1 MIMTCVIMAK
11 VVMVYIAMAYI
22 VMAYIVMAH
31 IVMAFTAMAN
41 KVAARMVMT
50 KVVMAPEI
58 RRRHG
63 RACLPQQQHCELR
76 QDAEHLRRRA
86 VHVREPIGRAFVFS
100 QHLGARRR
108 RTPRAR
114 CRSEGYSKTR
124 LTESFPT
131 PPSDSIWPLGVRR
144 RRAPKGGWE
153 TDARSDRGRRHGQP
167 APGARRH
174 EPREARD
181 RRAEDWHL
189 HRPWLYGP

>member
-86 VHVREPIGRAFVFS
+86 VHVREPIGRAFLFS
-100 QHLGARRR
+100 ASRSTPTEHADATASPLPARAAMSRERR
-108 RTPRAR
+108 VIAAR
-114 CRSEGYSKTR
+114 KTG
-124 LTESFPT
+124 TY
-131 PPSDSIWPLGVRR
+131 IC
-144 RRAPKGGWE
+144 
-153 TDARSDRGRRHGQP
+153 
-167 APGARRH
+167 PG
-174 EPREARD
+174 
-181 RRAEDWHL
+181 
-189 HRPWLYGP
+189 